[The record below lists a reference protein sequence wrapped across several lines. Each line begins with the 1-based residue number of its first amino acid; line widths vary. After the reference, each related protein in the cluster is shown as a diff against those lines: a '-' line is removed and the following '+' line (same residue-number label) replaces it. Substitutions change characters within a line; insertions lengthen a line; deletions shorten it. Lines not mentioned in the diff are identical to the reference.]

1 MGKQKLNTDKLR
13 GGNVQRGGGVLSFIG
28 SIPGRIYTFTMYVAL
43 FNLMIMPIGVIFL
56 LFLLY
61 KSANMMLFGTNW
73 IINGLNETVIKA
85 VKAVIRVINDII
97 DLINKIIP

>member
-1 MGKQKLNTDKLR
+1 MGKQKLNKLVP
-13 GGNVQRGGGVLSFIG
+13 GKLRGGGVLSFIG

-61 KSANMMLFGTNW
+61 KSANMMLFALNW
-73 IINGLNETVIKA
+73 IINLFNDTVMVAVREIVNVLNSIERA
-85 VKAVIRVINDII
+85 FDF
-97 DLINKIIP
+97 